1 MQSSPFLLDL
11 QKRTDIDFSKYET
24 TALINSITDVFASI
38 PKFQMTVILPVLGV
52 IVLDIL
58 FLVLKT
64 SHNAASILFFLI
76 VLTVAVMVGGG
87 LGFYFASMNLIKE
100 VDEAASLSIETTQL
114 IYQDLYKTSEKAVNQ
129 ELVIPKASDVLKG
142 VVMGLILPTLS
153 KLAIEKAGFLAKGIF
168 WVIEKVFM
176 QILLLLSKF
185 IEDAVEKLPLQNLDN
200 NTSAIND
207 KINDK
212 VYENSQKLQL
222 RLKKLEG
229 IINILGK
236 SKIQINKYS
245 GIGKKLI
252 AVPTLSVVSVYGCI
266 SGFLLLI
273 LWVFFV

>member
-24 TALINSITDVFASI
+24 TTLINSITDVFASI

-64 SHNAASILFFLI
+64 SHNTASILFFLI
-76 VLTVAVMVGGG
+76 VLTVAVIVGGG

-129 ELVIPKASDVLKG
+129 EFVIPKASEVLKG

-185 IEDAVEKLPLQNLDN
+185 IEDAVEKLPLQNLDK
-200 NTSAIND
+200 NTSAIS
-207 KINDK
+207 DK
-212 VYENSQKLQL
+212 VNENSQKLQL

-252 AVPTLSVVSVYGCI
+252 AIPTLSVVSVYGCI

-273 LWVFFV
+273 LWVFFI